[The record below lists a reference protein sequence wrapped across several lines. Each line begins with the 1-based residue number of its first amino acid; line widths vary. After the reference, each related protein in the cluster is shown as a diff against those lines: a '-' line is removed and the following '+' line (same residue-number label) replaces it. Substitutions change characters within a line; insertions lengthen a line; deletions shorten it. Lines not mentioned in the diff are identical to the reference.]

1 MIRCLKK
8 KKPYRISMS
17 KLGYCEFE
25 IYTDGSSLGNPGKG
39 GWASVIIKNDKS
51 ENAKT
56 AKTVKELAGYAPD
69 TTNNKME
76 MLSVIKALEDIGHL
90 NDCVITVYSDSAY
103 VVTGV
108 TNWLPGWIHRDWVT
122 STGDAVKNKDL
133 WEEFQKHCAFYGS
146 KLKFEKVKA
155 HSGKIEN
162 ERCDYIAKSV
172 AGDQKVNIN
181 IAKDWMNFDNYQR
194 ELKEGKLGI
203 SKTTKSGTKRK
214 KAMCYVSLVDGD
226 IYVDTEWS
234 ECQKRMKGH
243 KGCLFKKAANECE
256 RDTIQAE
263 FIGRLSEENL
273 L

>member
-1 MIRCLKK
+1 MTH
-8 KKPYRISMS
+8 
-17 KLGYCEFE
+17 FE
-25 IYTDGSSLGNPGKG
+25 VYTDGSSLGNPGKG
-39 GWASVIIKNDKS
+39 GWASIIIKSDQKL
-51 ENAKT
+51 
-56 AKTVKELAGYAPD
+56 VKELAGFDAD

-76 MLSVIKALEDIGHL
+76 MLSVIKALEEIGE
-90 NDCVITVYSDSAY
+90 NKDFTISIFSDSAY
-103 VVTGV
+103 VVTGAIS
-108 TNWLPGWIHRDWVT
+108 WLPGWIHKDWVT
-122 STGDAVKNKDL
+122 STGSAVKNRDL
-133 WEEFQKHCAFYGS
+133 WEQIQKFCAFYGN

-172 AGDQKVNIN
+172 ANEQQVNIRITN
-181 IAKDWMNFDNYQR
+181 DWIPLVDYQK
-194 ELKEGKLGI
+194 ELQDGKLGV

-214 KAMCYVSLVDGD
+214 KALCYVSLVDGD

-243 KGCLFKKAANECE
+243 KGCLYKKASSECE

>member
-1 MIRCLKK
+1 MNL
-8 KKPYRISMS
+8 
-17 KLGYCEFE
+17 EFLE
-25 IYTDGSSLGNPGKG
+25 FLEFQIYTDGSSLGNPGKG
-39 GWASVIIKNDKS
+39 GWASIVIKNTNNTTHTNNTKL
-51 ENAKT
+51 
-56 AKTVKELAGYAPD
+56 VKELAGYDPD

-76 MLSVIKALEDIGHL
+76 MLSVIRALEDIGQQ
-90 NDCVITVYSDSAY
+90 NDCEITVYSDSAY

-108 TNWLPGWIHRDWVT
+108 QSWLPGWIHRDWVT
-122 STGDAVKNKDL
+122 STGNAVKNREL

-172 AGDQKVNIN
+172 AGAQEVNIK
-181 IAKDWMNFDNYQR
+181 IAKDWMNFDDYQQ
-194 ELKEGKLGI
+194 ELKEGKLMI

-263 FIGRLSEENL
+263 FIGRLSEDNL